1 MRRLLRCQRGGVALI
16 MVLAFLSLGTPVVTS
31 TLNLADSLSIDSRTK
46 RDILEN
52 DYCALGVAQYVRY
65 LTLTDARWDA
75 WWVSHTISATGVV
88 PVVGKEVLD
97 VAGCEQISFRLQLS
111 GLPGDPPALGV
122 SQLTTSKSVN
132 LASASPNAELE
143 YTIVVANPV
152 TSLRSED
159 LTAIYDGLPLGF
171 TYVMGTTKLN
181 GNPFGD
187 PGQSLPGKDADQYC
201 IFAENDNLTIE
212 KDKVIP
218 CSVGAD
224 DNVTLRQFARIEGN
238 VRAVTG
244 NVDIEK
250 GVVITGDIRAG
261 GNVVLNKDVVVMG
274 TIRAGGNVTI
284 KKESNITVN
293 GNILAGGNVQLRKGN
308 LAGGDVV
315 ALTGNAEIRQDST
328 VQGDVWAKGNA
339 DIEQNATMQGNVWS
353 QGNVDLQSGATIA
366 SQVIAGGIFTGDQVS
381 VTGGVTQ
388 NCQPPTCTIP
398 PVPAWTLFDGS
409 GDRLLLTWDTSG
421 AGVTLNPGDS
431 ATLTFKVKAS
441 GEGGNYCNQAWA
453 DPGGT
458 GTGMTAKVTVRSPS
472 GTQCEGEDV
481 VITTTVDKKVVASDT
496 QPTFTYTTT
505 IKNQGLTDV
514 HISMVRNKLPTGFSY
529 VPSSTKYV
537 LQPSGAEMATLN
549 PSTLITGG
557 KQRLSW
563 YPQPFA
569 TSTLGPGETKTLTFQ
584 AMPDAALVKG
594 AYRTEAWA
602 FFTEYNSAEAPYTW
616 PTALVQVLDPFEAT
630 ATDDSSDAIGS
641 FEAWRGTDS
650 DLFRWTIR

>member
-1 MRRLLRCQRGGVALI
+1 MRRLVRCQRGGVALI

-97 VAGCEQISFRLQLS
+97 VAGCEQISFQLQLS

-187 PGQSLPGKDADQYC
+187 PVQSLPGKDADQYC
-201 IFAENDNLTIE
+201 VFADNDSLTIAANQ
-212 KDKVIP
+212 VIP

-224 DNVTLRQFARIEGN
+224 SNVLLQQFSRIEGN

-244 NVDIEK
+244 NVELK
-250 GVVITGDIRAG
+250 QGVVVTGDIRAA
-261 GNVVLNKDVVVMG
+261 GNVELDKDVTIMG
-274 TIRAGGNVTI
+274 TVRAGGNVI
-284 KKESNITVN
+284 MKKEGTVAVQ
-293 GNILAGGNVQLRKGN
+293 GNILAGGNVQMKKG
-308 LAGGDVV
+308 LAAGGDVV
-315 ALTGNAEIRQDST
+315 ALTGTVEIKKDGT
-328 VQGDVWAKGNA
+328 VQGDVWALGNA
-339 DIEQNATMQGNVWS
+339 DIEKDAVLQGNVWV
-353 QGNVDLQSGATIA
+353 QGNVDLKAGATIA
-366 SQVIAGGIFTGDQVS
+366 SQVIAGGNFTGDQVS

-388 NCQPPTCTIP
+388 NCQPPCTIP
-398 PVPAWTLFDGS
+398 PIPLWTLFDGS

-421 AGVTLNPGDS
+421 AGVTLNSGDS

-441 GEGGNYCNQAWA
+441 GEDGNYCNQAWA
-453 DPGGT
+453 DPGAT
-458 GTGMTAKVTVRSPS
+458 GTGMTAKATVGSPS
-472 GTQCEGEDV
+472 GTQCEGEILV
-481 VITTTVDKKVVASDT
+481 LTTTVDKQVLASGT
-496 QPTFTYTTT
+496 QPTLTYTTT
-505 IKNQGLTDV
+505 IKNNGLTDV
-514 HISMVRNKLPTGFSY
+514 HVSMVRLKLPAGFSY

-549 PSTLITGG
+549 PSTLVTDGR
-557 KQRLSW
+557 QRLTW
-563 YPQPFA
+563 YPQPF
-569 TSTLGPGETKTLTFQ
+569 SDLVLGAGQTKTLIFKVQ
-584 AMPDAALVKG
+584 PDNALVKG
-594 AYRTEAWA
+594 TYRTEAWA
-602 FFTEYNSAEAPYTW
+602 FFTEYNSAESPYTW

-630 ATDDSSDAIGS
+630 ATDASSDEIGS